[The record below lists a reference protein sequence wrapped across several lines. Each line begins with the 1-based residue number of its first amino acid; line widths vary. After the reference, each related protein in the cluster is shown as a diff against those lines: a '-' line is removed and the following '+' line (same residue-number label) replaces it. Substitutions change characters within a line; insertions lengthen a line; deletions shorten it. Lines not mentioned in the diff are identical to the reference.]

1 MSTAVPVGAAAA
13 PVRPGAHPEWSPA
26 RTMSPPVGSTNENE
40 IHGPSRPIRSPHL
53 MGKPT
58 HEQRTRAWLYAVFFL
73 LTMSQA
79 LPLTAIQ
86 VLLNRDLGLAQKPE
100 VVNKYFAVEFSMSTL
115 KPAYALLSDLLPIFG
130 RKRVPYMV
138 LGAVGYAVALQGYAR
153 VNNLTS
159 LYAAGIISV
168 IVFAICETGAD
179 GALVQLS
186 RGDPQNTM
194 KVQSTGMLVR
204 SLGSFTAT
212 ALSIPLL
219 AVSDA
224 RTVISLSGVF
234 AIFAAGAACAIPEPK
249 TNEGNAS
256 NEIYDAQRL
265 VSPEDVEG
273 SANASSRRL
282 EGGFV
287 EWSTHSSH
295 LQRALVPFKPCFTRR
310 VATSALFLFAY
321 RLPPTSLVTYT
332 TFTFAQFTLP
342 NWGYSG
348 MLLLSMA
355 GGILATW
362 GYRYAAEMKGKGCP
376 PHSSTTTTTTP
387 FSWKNQFNQGLGL
400 QSGFLVGAAVNA
412 VSGLARLLVVAA
424 WDGSREPSSAPIAE
438 LAISN
443 IVVSGGLMFAYM
455 PILALAARVAPRG
468 LEAFGFS
475 LMLFVSDLATTAGSS
490 IAASLTKDL
499 GLGSADDRSW
509 NNLTA
514 FIWMCAGFKFLPLM
528 LLPVV
533 QVEEESSGGRYEQHE
548 DEDEEE

>member
-1 MSTAVPVGAAAA
+1 
-13 PVRPGAHPEWSPA
+13 
-26 RTMSPPVGSTNENE
+26 
-40 IHGPSRPIRSPHL
+40 
-53 MGKPT
+53 
-58 HEQRTRAWLYAVFFL
+58 
-73 LTMSQA
+73 
-79 LPLTAIQ
+79 
-86 VLLNRDLGLAQKPE
+86 
-100 VVNKYFAVEFSMSTL
+100 
-115 KPAYALLSDLLPIFG
+115 
-130 RKRVPYMV
+130 
-138 LGAVGYAVALQGYAR
+138 
-153 VNNLTS
+153 
-159 LYAAGIISV
+159 
-168 IVFAICETGAD
+168 
-179 GALVQLS
+179 
-186 RGDPQNTM
+186 
-194 KVQSTGMLVR
+194 
-204 SLGSFTAT
+204 
-212 ALSIPLL
+212 
-219 AVSDA
+219 
-224 RTVISLSGVF
+224 
-234 AIFAAGAACAIPEPK
+234 
-249 TNEGNAS
+249 
-256 NEIYDAQRL
+256 
-265 VSPEDVEG
+265 
-273 SANASSRRL
+273 
-282 EGGFV
+282 
-287 EWSTHSSH
+287 
-295 LQRALVPFKPCFTRR
+295 
-310 VATSALFLFAY
+310 
-321 RLPPTSLVTYT
+321 VTYT